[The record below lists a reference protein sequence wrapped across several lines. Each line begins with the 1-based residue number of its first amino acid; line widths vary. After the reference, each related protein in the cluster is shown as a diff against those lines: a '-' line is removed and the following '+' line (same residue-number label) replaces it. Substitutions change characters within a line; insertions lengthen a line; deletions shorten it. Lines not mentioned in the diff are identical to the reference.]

1 MGCAVA
7 PTKGLE
13 EGSAGAQ
20 AVSIRLT
27 AWAWDLPIRSTEKMV
42 LMCLCDY
49 ANEEGHCWP
58 SVSTIARK
66 CSKGER
72 TVQAA
77 LKWLEVEGFCT
88 RHERAGTS
96 TNYTVHPRKNCTP
109 AKTAPPQLLSKPPQE
124 LHPTP
129 ANLAPK
135 PPMNHQEPSKGSAS
149 GDAPLAVDEVLEGW
163 NILAAKHGLSQVR
176 KLTDQRRR
184 KVTAQARRFPV
195 PDWQSVFGKISQS
208 PFLRGENRQ
217 GWRCDFDFILSEGN
231 FVKILEGKYDQQ

>member
-1 MGCAVA
+1 MSKKPAAIPLFGDAYLADTTHLTTEEHGAYLLLIMAAWRQDDCALPLDDRKLARIVGLSMRKWIAIRPTILEFWTVESGRIYQRRLSKERAYVDQKSESNRKNAVA
-7 PTKGLE
+7 RWD
-13 EGSAGAQ
+13 AQ
-20 AVSIRLT
+20 AIENKQT
-27 AWAWDLPIRSTEKMV
+27 
-42 LMCLCDY
+42 
-49 ANEEGHCWP
+49 
-58 SVSTIARK
+58 
-66 CSKGER
+66 
-72 TVQAA
+72 
-77 LKWLEVEGFCT
+77 
-88 RHERAGTS
+88 
-96 TNYTVHPRKNCTP
+96 TP
-109 AKTAPPQLLSKPPQE
+109 MPPQCQTDAPPPPPPQE
-124 LHPTP
+124 RKE
-129 ANLAPK
+129 PK
-135 PPMNHQEPSKGSAS
+135 GSSAS